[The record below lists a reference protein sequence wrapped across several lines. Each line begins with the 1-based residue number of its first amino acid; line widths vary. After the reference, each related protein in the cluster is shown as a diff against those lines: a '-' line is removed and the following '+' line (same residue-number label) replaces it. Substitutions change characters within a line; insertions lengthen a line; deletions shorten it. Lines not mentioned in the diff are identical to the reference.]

1 MLDFRSPLII
11 APAPAG
17 VVLGVL
23 IWLVLGGPGAP
34 LRAIEAAAPPSSSRT
49 RPAGEAGES
58 AASSLAGLPPMMGAQ
73 AAGPDV
79 SVRLEGLVR
88 RPGRIAALLAFNG
101 GPPVWVTLGDTQSGM
116 TLVDVSS
123 ASVILE
129 SVRGPVELKV
139 GEATGAT
146 PATPPASGDDP
157 PAGAR
162 IPPEP
167 NSAPQG

>member
-1 MLDFRSPLII
+1 MLDFRSPLIL
-11 APAPAG
+11 AAAPAG

-23 IWLVLGGPGAP
+23 AWLVLGGPGAP
-34 LRAIEAAAPPSSSRT
+34 LRAVDAAGGPSART
-49 RPAGEAGES
+49 RPAADAGVGP
-58 AASSLAGLPPMMGAQ
+58 AASLAGLPPLMGAQ
-73 AAGPDV
+73 AAGPEV

-88 RPGRIAALLAFNG
+88 RPGRVAALLAFNG
-101 GPPVWVTLGDTQSGM
+101 GPPIWLAQGDTQSGM
-116 TLVDVSS
+116 TLVDVGS

-139 GEATGAT
+139 GETSGSA
-146 PATPPASGDDP
+146 PETPPSAGDEP

-167 NSAPQG
+167 NSAPPT